1 MVEHKFTTQD
11 HKFKGSNAETTG
23 TSQENCA
30 LLNKVLSVSSSNT
43 VIEQSARDRKFKGSN
58 PAATG

>member
-1 MVEHKFTTQD
+1 MVKLSAQD

-43 VIEQSARDRKFKGSN
+43 VVEQSARDCKFKGLN